1 MKAVPSRLLLAVLA
15 APAAMPALAAP
26 EYFAI
31 DPVHTRVLFFV
42 EHARYARSVGMFK
55 PVEGGLWF
63 DEEDWSQGRIELCLP
78 ATGLDMGDRDWNRA
92 LLRTDF
98 FDASRHPRLCFR
110 STRVEQ
116 LADERGR
123 LHGELTIRGET
134 RPVVFDF
141 TLNDLRRYSL
151 TFKRRLGISARA
163 ELSRSAFGMVR
174 DKTLIGDAVE
184 VLIELEAQVDDPP
197 EDESQ
202 PTRKR
207 RP

>member
-1 MKAVPSRLLLAVLA
+1 MKALLIRLIVAAAAVLA
-15 APAAMPALAAP
+15 ATPALAAP

-42 EHARYARSVGMFK
+42 EHARYARSVGLFK

-63 DEEDWSQGRIELCLP
+63 DADDWSNGRIELCLP
-78 ATGLDMGDRDWNRA
+78 ATSLDMGDRDWNRA
-92 LLRTDF
+92 LLREDF
-98 FDASRHPRLCFR
+98 FDASRHRRLCLR
-110 STRVEQ
+110 STRVER
-116 LADERGR
+116 LDDKRGR

-134 RPVVFDF
+134 QPAVFDF

-151 TFKRRLGISARA
+151 SFKRRLGISARA
-163 ELSRSAFGMVR
+163 ELSRSAFGMTR

-197 EDESQ
+197 EEGESD
-202 PTRKR
+202 RKR
-207 RP
+207 D